1 MYRIVKETN
10 LLSGRTEWII
20 ERRKKFLWFESWTRD
35 LELNTEYSGKVG
47 APSLEGAQYKLSV
60 IEKSNGNIIERENVA
75 G

>member
-35 LELNTEYSGKVG
+35 LGLDLSMRGPVG
-47 APSLEGAQYKLSV
+47 ASTLDGAKYKLQ
-60 IEKSNGNIIERENVA
+60 IIKDNDSKMIHLSIID
-75 G
+75 